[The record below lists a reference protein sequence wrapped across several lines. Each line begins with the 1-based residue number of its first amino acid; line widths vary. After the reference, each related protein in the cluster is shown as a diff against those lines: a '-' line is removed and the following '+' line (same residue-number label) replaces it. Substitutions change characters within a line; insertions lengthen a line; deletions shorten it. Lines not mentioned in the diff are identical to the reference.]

1 MKVGARNRIVAKVTK
16 VDKGKIMCLVS
27 LEIPEK
33 SKMGSVMTMESLK
46 GMGGLKK
53 GDQVE
58 VVVIAVNELLMKP

>member
-33 SKMGSVMTMESLK
+33 SKMGSVMTMESL
-46 GMGGLKK
+46 
-53 GDQVE
+53 
-58 VVVIAVNELLMKP
+58 